1 MAKDKL
7 VSKYLEN
14 NKYGKDSLSH
24 EIHGN
29 ANKTR
34 IEDVVVDLVAKYDQS
49 MANKDT
55 ANASKY
61 RGLVHGLAMQC
72 DLLKG
77 VKEEWAMNIG
87 GGVAGNKLF
96 SNYTNLTFPNKFF
109 TEQGEILFD
118 EEGKFLL
125 AVKDDEGN
133 DIVKRQEDLTE
144 DWIIRS
150 TEENDFMKRQQSC
163 VKQQG
168 KPLDFDIDWEVSKML
183 RTNEQWKSMATDSI
197 GGVYFVNKYIEENA
211 EAMKSGMIPD
221 EKLHPDSFD
230 PEFDNRLHAFYADR
244 LRKAHDPNYQTPADI
259 RKTDQ
264 LIAQATNQ
272 TSQS

>member
-14 NKYGKDSLSH
+14 NPYGNKSYSH
-24 EIHGN
+24 EIHGEE
-29 ANKTR
+29 NKAR
-34 IEDVVVDLVAKYDQS
+34 IESMIAGFSAKYDEA
-49 MANKDT
+49 MAIKNMPLANKF
-55 ANASKY
+55 
-61 RGLVHGLAMQC
+61 RGLIHDMSGQC
-72 DLLKG
+72 DALKG

-87 GGVAGNKLF
+87 GGIAGNQLF
-96 SNYTNLTFPNKFF
+96 SNYTNLTWPNKFF

-118 EEGKFLL
+118 ENGKFLL
-125 AVKDDEGN
+125 ATKDDQGN
-133 DIVKRQEDLTE
+133 DVVKRQEDITE
-144 DWIIRS
+144 DWIIKS

-211 EAMKSGMIPD
+211 EAIKGGMIPD

-244 LRKAHDPNYQTPADI
+244 LRKAHDPDYQTPADI